1 MALLVIGVIAVYG
14 QKGSDGFTDEE
25 RPYEFGFN
33 IEGYQHRHEKK
44 GKEQLGVSHQVMTS
58 FLESL
63 INVWVPQSA
72 GCLRDSW
79 RLPRYR

>member
-1 MALLVIGVIAVYG
+1 MFQVLLVMVGLAAVSG

-44 GKEQLGVSHQVMTS
+44 GLSQQ
-58 FLESL
+58 
-63 INVWVPQSA
+63 N
-72 GCLRDSW
+72 CL
-79 RLPRYR
+79 PCTQT

>member
-1 MALLVIGVIAVYG
+1 MIGLAAVTG

-44 GKEQLGVSHQVMTS
+44 GLSKHRNRVSETAFHLPYSNFQTCA
-58 FLESL
+58 
-63 INVWVPQSA
+63 VP
-72 GCLRDSW
+72 D
-79 RLPRYR
+79 

>member
-1 MALLVIGVIAVYG
+1 MMIGLVAVYG

-44 GKEQLGVSHQVMTS
+44 GRSNCIRVTTVMTRPS
-58 FLESL
+58 RMA
-63 INVWVPQSA
+63 NKA
-72 GCLRDSW
+72 
-79 RLPRYR
+79 

>member
-1 MALLVIGVIAVYG
+1 MFQVALLMIGLVAVYG

-44 GKEQLGVSHQVMTS
+44 GK
-58 FLESL
+58 
-63 INVWVPQSA
+63 QSNHI
-72 GCLRDSW
+72 CETLDTR
-79 RLPRYR
+79 RL

>member
-1 MALLVIGVIAVYG
+1 MIGLLAVYG

-44 GKEQLGVSHQVMTS
+44 GTNTYIHVTSHDEDFV
-58 FLESL
+58 
-63 INVWVPQSA
+63 N
-72 GCLRDSW
+72 D
-79 RLPRYR
+79 